1 MKKEGIIT
9 SPGRKTYTVALLV
22 MIMLLLGQGVIVSG
36 QTLPSE
42 DDSLD
47 GLVAGTEKNDSNED
61 SSSTL
66 SAAIIT
72 LFIYP

>member
-47 GLVAGTEKNDSNED
+47 GLVAGTEKNDSNEE

-66 SAAIIT
+66 SEATIT